1 MTRLALRRVMMT
13 RGTTQIA
20 RGFRTTSGTDMP
32 YALTQHSRE
41 TPTGNNRSDLRLGS
55 DGMKLQPA
63 GSHQSR
69 LSAGPPAVPSSSQ
82 PCMKLREFY
91 HRGSTAVNPGRLFFA
106 CSSAAPCRFRR
117 HGPKNQSI
125 RRISRRMFSP
135 AFSMSSRVRTP
146 FSMAC
151 SRRCGKPVA
160 IFISFPAAAS
170 L

>member
-1 MTRLALRRVMMT
+1 MT

-20 RGFRTTSGTDMP
+20 RP
-32 YALTQHSRE
+32 CAPLQALTCPMHSRSIH
-41 TPTGNNRSDLRLGS
+41 GRRLLGVNGSDLRLGR

-63 GSHQSR
+63 GLHQSR

-106 CSSAAPCRFRR
+106 CSSETPCRFRR

>member
-13 RGTTQIA
+13 RGTTQIV

-41 TPTGNNRSDLRLGS
+41 TPTGGYRSDLRLGS

-63 GSHQSR
+63 GSHHTR

-82 PCMKLREFY
+82 PCMKLCAFY
-91 HRGSTAVNPGRLFFA
+91 HRESELSIRA
-106 CSSAAPCRFRR
+106 CCFLPVL
-117 HGPKNQSI
+117 PQSI
-125 RRISRRMFSP
+125 RRISRRMFSA
-135 AFSMSSRVRTP
+135 AFSRSSLARTP
-146 FSMAC
+146 FRTASS
-151 SRRCGKPVA
+151 SRSGNPVA
-160 IFISFPAAAS
+160 IFISLPAAAS